1 MDREDIPRARRV
13 GSSALRRLL
22 IRLLLWIELLGLG
35 LGLECELRELLV
47 CELLLLLDNG

>member
-35 LGLECELRELLV
+35 LECELRELLV